1 MVENKIIERFKVIK
15 IFLLC
20 AFVVIIAKMVYM
32 NVVQHEYY
40 TSLAENKTYKIM
52 NKLIE
57 NGEEYEDNFPIVI
70 DENGNFSYTYD
81 KNVSDY
87 KEKNNIPSNLNAKE
101 TFYYLVDSLIEDG
114 TLKESDRNLNRWVYR
129 NKKQKWLAREFCKKI
144 RWWNKTRS

>member
-20 AFVVIIAKMVYM
+20 AFAVIIAKMVYM

-40 TSLAENKTYKIM
+40 TSLAENKTYKEVTIKAARGEIRDRYGRLLAGNTNSFVVQVSSDQLTSKDNDANSIALKIM

-70 DENGNFSYTYD
+70 DENGNFS
-81 KNVSDY
+81 
-87 KEKNNIPSNLNAKE
+87 
-101 TFYYLVDSLIEDG
+101 
-114 TLKESDRNLNRWVYR
+114 
-129 NKKQKWLAREFCKKI
+129 
-144 RWWNKTRS
+144 